1 VRVLITGA
9 GGQLGHDLVDAFAD
23 HDTVATTHVQLDV
36 ADRDAVLAA
45 ITELRPDAV
54 VHAGAWTDVDGCETD
69 PDRAFRTNALGT
81 RHVVEGARVA
91 GARVCFVSTDYVF
104 DGTGDRPWVEWDAPA
119 PLSVYGR
126 SKLGG
131 ERELD
136 PGATIV
142 RTSWVCG
149 AHGRNFVKTMLRA
162 AAERDELTV
171 VDDQHGCP
179 TFTSDLAGAIRRL
192 VVARLP
198 GTFHVTNQG
207 ATTWFAFAR
216 AILAAAGLDPAK
228 VRPIAT
234 ADLLPARPAPRP
246 ANSVLD
252 NAALRLSGLPL
263 LPDWH
268 DPLARLVD
276 ELSV

>member
-1 VRVLITGA
+1 
-9 GGQLGHDLVDAFAD
+9 
-23 HDTVATTHVQLDV
+23 
-36 ADRDAVLAA
+36 
-45 ITELRPDAV
+45 
-54 VHAGAWTDVDGCETD
+54 
-69 PDRAFRTNALGT
+69 AFRTNALGT

-179 TFTSDLAGAIRRL
+179 TFTSDLAGAIVRL

-198 GTFHVTNQG
+198 GTFHVTNQAPRPG
-207 ATTWFAFAR
+207 STSPERSWPRPASTRPRFA
-216 AILAAAGLDPAK
+216 PSP
-228 VRPIAT
+228 RPT
-234 ADLLPARPAPRP
+234 CTRPAPRDGGRSM
-246 ANSVLD
+246 ARKGSRRGIRRVASVLGGLLTMSSVGGLL
-252 NAALRLSGLPL
+252 AAPSSAVPVAAGYKDHSYAGTTAPTAEKPQSKLWYDDGLWWGVL
-263 LPDWH
+263 
-268 DPLARLVD
+268 
-276 ELSV
+276 

>member
-234 ADLLPARPAPRP
+234 ADLLPGPPP
-246 ANSVLD
+246 
-252 NAALRLSGLPL
+252 P
-263 LPDWH
+263 P
-268 DPLARLVD
+268 PP
-276 ELSV
+276 